1 MHSMKTRI
9 AAAAAI
15 AALALATQAIA
26 QQKDGTVAKLVEI
39 AGNVLV
45 SRDSGLT
52 TGTEAM
58 RLLPKTRILTTANA
72 RAIIEYDD
80 GCRVR
85 MEANQRFEVERDRE
99 CAALVVLAQPVIVAP
114 LAAPLANTLIPAIMG
129 AVGIGMIIDSRGGQ
143 RVSPN

>member
-1 MHSMKTRI
+1 MCFMKPRLI
-9 AAAAAI
+9 AAAFAAS
-15 AALALATQAIA
+15 LALAPQAFA
-26 QQKDGTVAKLVEI
+26 EQKDGTVAKLIEI
-39 AGNVLV
+39 TGNVLV

-99 CAALVVLAQPVIVAP
+99 CAALVLLPQSVIVP
-114 LAAPLANTLIPAIMG
+114 VVAPLANTVIPAILGG
-129 AVGIGMIIDSRGGQ
+129 AAIGMIIDSRGGQ
-143 RVSPN
+143 NVSPN

>member
-1 MHSMKTRI
+1 MHSMKLRI
-9 AAAAAI
+9 IVAAI
-15 AALALATQAIA
+15 AGLALATPGLAE
-26 QQKDGTVAKLVEI
+26 QKDGTVAKLIEI
-39 AGNVLV
+39 TGNVLV

-99 CAALVVLAQPVIVAP
+99 CAALVVLPQPVLVAP
-114 LAAPLANTLIPAIMG
+114 LAASLATTVIPAILG
-129 AVGIGMIIDSRGGQ
+129 ASAIGVIIDSRGGQ
-143 RVSPN
+143 TVSPN

>member
-1 MHSMKTRI
+1 MHPMKPRI
-9 AAAAAI
+9 LAAAAA
-15 AALALATQAIA
+15 LAGLAFATQPFAE
-26 QQKDGTVAKLVEI
+26 QKDGTVAKLVEI
-39 AGNVLV
+39 SGNVLV

-72 RAIIEYDD
+72 RAIVEYDD

-99 CAALVVLAQPVIVAP
+99 CAALVLLPQAVIVP
-114 LAAPLANTLIPAIMG
+114 VVAPLANTLIPAIIGG
-129 AVGIGMIIDSRGGQ
+129 AAIGMILDSRGGQ
-143 RVSPN
+143 TVSPN

>member
-1 MHSMKTRI
+1 MHSMKLRI
-9 AAAAAI
+9 ITAAAL
-15 AALALATQAIA
+15 AALALAPQSFA
-26 QQKDGTVAKLVEI
+26 QQNDGTVAKLVEI
-39 AGNVLV
+39 TGNVLV

-85 MEANQRFEVERDRE
+85 MEANQRFEVERNRE
-99 CAALVVLAQPVIVAP
+99 CAALLVLPQPVLVAP
-114 LAAPLANTLIPAIMG
+114 LAASFATTAIPVLLG
-129 AVGIGMIIDSRGGQ
+129 ASAVGMIIDSRGTQ
-143 RVSPN
+143 TVSPN

>member
-1 MHSMKTRI
+1 MHSMKPRIAI
-9 AAAAAI
+9 AAALAG
-15 AALALATQAIA
+15 LALATPSFA
-26 QQKDGTVAKLVEI
+26 QQKDGTVAKLIEI
-39 AGNVLV
+39 TGNVLV

-99 CAALVVLAQPVIVAP
+99 CAALVVLPQPVLVAP
-114 LAAPLANTLIPAIMG
+114 LAGSLATTVIPGILG
-129 AVGIGMIIDSRGGQ
+129 AAGIAMLIDSRGGQ
-143 RVSPN
+143 TVSPN

>member
-1 MHSMKTRI
+1 MHFMKPRII
-9 AAAAAI
+9 AAAALV
-15 AALALATQAIA
+15 ALAFAPQSFA
-26 QQKDGTVAKLVEI
+26 QQKDGTVAKLIEI
-39 AGNVLV
+39 TGNVLV

-99 CAALVVLAQPVIVAP
+99 CSALLVLPQPVLVAP
-114 LAAPLANTLIPAIMG
+114 VAAPLANTLIPAILG
-129 AVGIGMIIDSRGGQ
+129 ASAIGVILDSRGGQ
-143 RVSPN
+143 TVSPN